1 VLRVLFT
8 DAATRQA
15 DAIGAWGEARFGEVV
30 RDRYDL
36 LLAQAVIDLAETPTR
51 RGVEVIDGRIHYHI
65 RNSLASIPKADR
77 VSSARHLV
85 IARVVGDA
93 LWVLAY
99 AHDSMVDER
108 DDRIRWGEGEVDRP
122 EDAAAQR
129 GGFRMRED

>member
-15 DAIGAWGEARFGEVV
+15 DEIGAWGEARFGEVV
-30 RDRYDL
+30 RDRYDR

-51 RGVEVIDGRIHYHI
+51 IGVEVIDGRIHYHI
-65 RNSLASIPKADR
+65 RHSLPSLRKTDR
-77 VSSARHLV
+77 VGSARHLV

-108 DDRIRWGEGEVDRP
+108 DDRIRWGEGEVEPREEAAVQGRFRSA
-122 EDAAAQR
+122 ED
-129 GGFRMRED
+129 